1 MKFVLGTSGD
11 IKFEILVEDSNTAGP
26 RLITVRL
33 GYLVCNSDVVNLV
46 WESNEWEAG
55 IIIVNFCYL
64 GSFDRLWVRV
74 YGVGQKASVN
84 MSKMLLYN
92 PSVRRFSSELLR
104 AIISY

>member
-1 MKFVLGTSGD
+1 MLGTSGG

-33 GYLVCNSDVVNLV
+33 GYLLRNSDVVNLV

-64 GSFDRLWVRV
+64 GVL
-74 YGVGQKASVN
+74 
-84 MSKMLLYN
+84 
-92 PSVRRFSSELLR
+92 
-104 AIISY
+104 